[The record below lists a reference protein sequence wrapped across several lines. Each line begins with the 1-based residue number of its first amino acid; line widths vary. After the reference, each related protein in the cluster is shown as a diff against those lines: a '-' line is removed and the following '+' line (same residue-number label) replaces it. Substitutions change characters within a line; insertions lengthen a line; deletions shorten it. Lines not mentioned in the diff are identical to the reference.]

1 MLTANTWGHEEE
13 AHAMG
18 WKELIDLCLLAEI
31 FDPDLE
37 IKAIRV
43 FRFKCQ
49 LETMP
54 DGLMAYIYKRTTKE
68 SAFRKAVV
76 EERIFKEKL
85 LQVGA
90 MGRRISY
97 SRAFLLDLV
106 QGQTR
111 YYTRRDYHDDDE
123 EDLEKEY
130 QDGVIVHFQLV
141 HRLKQLRK
149 ILDLADSKYED
160 SEDEETEDEETDDEE
175 TEDEEIE
182 DEEMEDEEMEDD
194 TDYEEDNKGHELEV
208 INQQAAERIL
218 RTIATLITMQERP
231 S

>member
-1 MLTANTWGHEEE
+1 MLTAMAWGHEESGR
-13 AHAMG
+13 AMG
-18 WKELIDLCLLAEI
+18 WKELIDFCLLAEI

-37 IKAIRV
+37 LKAIRV

-54 DGLMAYIYKRTTKE
+54 DRLMAYIYKRTTE
-68 SAFRKAVV
+68 DSAFRKAVV

-90 MGRRISY
+90 LGRRILY

-111 YYTRRDYHDDDE
+111 YYSRRDYHDDDE
-123 EDLEKEY
+123 EDLEKEC
-130 QDGVIVHFQLV
+130 QDRVIVRFQLV
-141 HRLKQLRK
+141 DRLKQLRK

-160 SEDEETEDEETDDEE
+160 SERDGGRRD
-175 TEDEEIE
+175 
-182 DEEMEDEEMEDD
+182 
-194 TDYEEDNKGHELEV
+194 GG
-208 INQQAAERIL
+208 
-218 RTIATLITMQERP
+218 
-231 S
+231 